1 MIGGDRFMVFSK
13 TSPLSYMCP
22 RALELFADTNVR
34 DSHSHSNDEQVNLQA
49 DRNENGEDEYGL
61 LVAMIEGAIQDA
73 RAIQPTVKPL
83 APGAIVSRSVKYN
96 RKRDLNEW
104 RTNRDEARTWL
115 LDEQDQEGCRLFS
128 FEWCCIALGWDSI
141 KTRERLRELLAEVPV
156 SLPVEAA

>member
-1 MIGGDRFMVFSK
+1 
-13 TSPLSYMCP
+13 MCP
-22 RALELFADTNVR
+22 RALELFANTNVR
-34 DSHSHSNDEQVNLQA
+34 DRHSHSNAEHVNLQA

-83 APGAIVSRSVKYN
+83 ASVSKSVKHN

-115 LDEQDQEGCRLFS
+115 LEEQDPQGCRVFS
-128 FEWCCIALGWDSI
+128 FDWCCIALGWDSI
-141 KTRERLRELLAEVPV
+141 KTRERLRELLTEAEVPI
-156 SLPVEAA
+156 SFPIDAA